1 VKNKCGP
8 GQPPKPHRSWISRLA
23 FPPLGAAR
31 RRYWSDSTHTC
42 VERHFYQHWLQN
54 MIRRT
59 IALQP
64 LRRPAAQLT
73 QRASCRG
80 GRNARAT
87 GTRSR
92 ALPIFPRQ
100 FTLENC
106 QSATG
111 SANIHHSASRENYH
125 VFAEPTLKQN
135 VATRNRKTFRSC
147 EQTVD
152 DETCLWK
159 PEEKPARIAARELS
173 VSIFSIT

>member
-1 VKNKCGP
+1 MRLGP
-8 GQPPKPHRSWISRLA
+8 AIRAASFVDLSSCLP
-23 FPPLGAAR
+23 AAR
-31 RRYWSDSTHTC
+31 SSETTVLVRQHSHLRGAPLLPALAAEHDS
-42 VERHFYQHWLQN
+42 QN

-64 LRRPAAQLT
+64 LRRPAAQLA

-135 VATRNRKTFRSC
+135 VAPRNRKTFRSC

-159 PEEKPARIAARELS
+159 PEEKPAPIAAQELS
-173 VSIFSIT
+173 ASIFQ